1 MSCSSKDELIRHWR
15 FNKAIPVERS
25 IMSEDKYKV
34 VRLSTDLQNSY
45 KSHNH
50 LCKLAYTLQNSTNTN
65 IIIDLSDINFIA
77 SNLFSVLGCIFSE
90 FKEKKSG
97 QDALRIRGMKPS
109 ILDTVQ
115 KNGFCEHIGLK
126 KIPDIHN
133 TVIPYKKF
141 GVDEIEEY
149 ERYLTLNLFMRN
161 DLPQMTKSVSDI
173 IRDSL
178 LELFKNVTDH
188 TSSNYIYT
196 CGQYFPKSSSLY
208 DLPQM
213 TKSVSDIIRDSLL
226 ELFKNVTDHT
236 SSNYIYTCGQYFPKS
251 SSLYFTIVDIGETI
265 PYNVHNFHTDHNLS
279 LPDNSLKWAIMEG
292 NTTSRTNGPRG
303 IGLSIIQDFISLNEG
318 SLYIVSEQETYEL
331 AAKRE
336 RYKKLDYPFP
346 GTIVTVGF
354 NLNDTASYR
363 FMSEENNTIQF

>member
-1 MSCSSKDELIRHWR
+1 
-15 FNKAIPVERS
+15 
-25 IMSEDKYKV
+25 MSEDKYKV
-34 VRLSTDLQNSY
+34 IRLSTDLQNSY
-45 KSHNH
+45 KSHNY

-97 QDALRIRGMKPS
+97 QDTLRIRGMKSS

-161 DLPQMTKSVSDI
+161 DLPQMTKSVTDI

-178 LELFKNVTDH
+178 LELFKNV
-188 TSSNYIYT
+188 
-196 CGQYFPKSSSLY
+196 K
-208 DLPQM
+208 
-213 TKSVSDIIRDSLL
+213 
-226 ELFKNVTDHT
+226 DHT

-292 NTTSRTNGPRG
+292 NTTSKTNGPRG
-303 IGLSIIQDFISLNEG
+303 IG
-318 SLYIVSEQETYEL
+318 
-331 AAKRE
+331 
-336 RYKKLDYPFP
+336 
-346 GTIVTVGF
+346 
-354 NLNDTASYR
+354 
-363 FMSEENNTIQF
+363 

>member
-1 MSCSSKDELIRHWR
+1 
-15 FNKAIPVERS
+15 
-25 IMSEDKYKV
+25 MSEDKYKV
-34 VRLSTDLQNSY
+34 IRLSTDLQNSY
-45 KSHNH
+45 KSHNY

-97 QDALRIRGMKPS
+97 QDTLRIRGMKSS

-161 DLPQMTKSVSDI
+161 DLPQMTKSVTDI

-178 LELFKNVTDH
+178 LELFKNV
-188 TSSNYIYT
+188 
-196 CGQYFPKSSSLY
+196 K
-208 DLPQM
+208 
-213 TKSVSDIIRDSLL
+213 
-226 ELFKNVTDHT
+226 DHT